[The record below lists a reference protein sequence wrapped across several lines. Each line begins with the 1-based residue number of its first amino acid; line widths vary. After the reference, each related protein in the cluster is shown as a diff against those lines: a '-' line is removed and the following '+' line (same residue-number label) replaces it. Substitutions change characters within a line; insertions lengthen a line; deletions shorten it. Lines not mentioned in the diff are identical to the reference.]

1 MLSALLID
9 DHDLFRE
16 GLKSLLR
23 EHADINAF
31 FEAKTLA
38 EGLQLATNTTA
49 SIITLDLNLPD
60 RPDGDSVSMV
70 KAMAPASR
78 LIVVS
83 ATEDS
88 QTILAALAAGAHG
101 YVPKRLAGRE
111 AGHAVRQVLEG
122 RVYVPDSVHATSSAS
137 AEKHRATADL
147 DRLSPRQ
154 RDVVNELALGSTTK
168 IIAHQLNLS
177 EGTVKLHLSAIYRIL
192 GCNNRAQAVALLNR
206 IDKSRPGT

>member
-1 MLSALLID
+1 MSGALLID

-23 EHADINAF
+23 EHTSISAF
-31 FEAKTLA
+31 EEAKTLA
-38 EGLQLATNTTA
+38 EGLSLAEGSTA
-49 SIITLDLNLPD
+49 SIITLDLSLPD
-60 RPDGDSVSMV
+60 VGDRDSVALV
-70 KAMAPASR
+70 KAVAPRSR
-78 LIVVS
+78 IMVVS

-122 RVYVPDSVHATSSAS
+122 RVFVPESVHAQSGSTSPRNRVA
-137 AEKHRATADL
+137 ADL

-154 RDVVNELALGSTTK
+154 RDVAAELALGSTTK
-168 IIAHQLNLS
+168 IISHRLNLS
-177 EGTVKLHLSAIYRIL
+177 EGTVKLHLSAIYRLL
-192 GCNNRAQAVALLNR
+192 GCTNRAQAVALLNQ
-206 IDKSRPGT
+206 IDKTRLRG